1 MRALSNPKTRYFV
14 VLHGLQNFFLG
25 FGDQERLW
33 SRGLPAEPC
42 SSRCISGARGGA
54 SGRNG

>member
-14 VLHGLQNFFLG
+14 VLQGPQNFSLG

-33 SRGLPAEPC
+33 SRGLPAEAC